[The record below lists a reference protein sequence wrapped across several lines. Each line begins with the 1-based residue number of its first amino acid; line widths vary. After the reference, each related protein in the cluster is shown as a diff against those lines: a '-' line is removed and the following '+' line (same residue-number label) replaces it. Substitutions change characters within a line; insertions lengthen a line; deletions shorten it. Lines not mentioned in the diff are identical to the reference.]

1 MQNESVVLVDTN
13 PRLTLTVVPTEE
25 PATLINEL
33 YDIAIADVADDVSC
47 SFDTLHYRN
56 RRTGEIEGALGL
68 TEEDMDFV
76 WFVAATLTMMVGHY
90 ASGLRFP

>member
-1 MQNESVVLVDTN
+1 MPNALLVDTN
-13 PRLTLTVVPTEE
+13 PRLTLIAVPTEE
-25 PATLINEL
+25 PRTLIDEL
-33 YDIAIADVADDVSC
+33 YDIAIADVSDDVSVG
-47 SFDTLHYRN
+47 FDTMHYRN
-56 RRTGEIEGALGL
+56 RRTDEIQDALGL